1 VTTARIA
8 MPPASLGAAD
18 RHPHDPHGHEADA
31 RRARPR
37 QAVLIKPGRLE
48 LREFSPPH
56 PGPGA
61 LLLEIKCALS
71 CGTDLKTYRR
81 GHPMWKLPAP
91 FGHEFSGVVAEVGT
105 GVDQFKVGDA
115 IMAAPTAPCG
125 ACFYCDHG
133 QENLCP
139 QAMDLMVMGA
149 YADYLLLPPNV
160 VARNAFK
167 KPPALPFEEAAL
179 LEPLACVVHAHEMA
193 RPEKHETVLIV
204 GGGPFG
210 LLHMLAL
217 KAAGVREI
225 AIAGRGES
233 RLKWAGD
240 LGADHVIDAARTD
253 AAEAV
258 GQLNGG
264 YGPDLVIECTGQV
277 AGWRDAFAR
286 VRRGGRVVF
295 FGGCPVNTALSVD
308 TRRMHYDNLTLLA
321 PFHFRPR
328 DVRRACDL
336 LCAGSLGAGKIINAR
351 RSLSDLGE
359 VFAMLEL
366 GAVLK
371 CAVIP

>member
-1 VTTARIA
+1 
-8 MPPASLGAAD
+8 L
-18 RHPHDPHGHEADA
+18 H
-31 RRARPR
+31 
-37 QAVLIKPGRLE
+37 
-48 LREFSPPH
+48 EFSPPH

-61 LLLEIKCALS
+61 LLIEIKCALS

-91 FGHEFSGVVAEVGT
+91 FGHEFSGVVAEVGA
-105 GVDQFKVGDA
+105 GVEQFKLGDA

-125 ACFYCDHG
+125 ACFYCDRG

-139 QAMDLMVMGA
+139 QGMDLMVMGA
-149 YADYLLLPPNV
+149 YADYLLLPPHV
-160 VARNAFK
+160 VARNTFK
-167 KPPALPFEEAAL
+167 KPPALSFEEAAL

-193 RPEKHETVLIV
+193 RPEKSETVLIV
-204 GGGPFG
+204 GAGPFG
-210 LLHMLAL
+210 LLHMMAL

-240 LGADHVIDAARTD
+240 LGADQVIDVTRSD
-253 AAEAV
+253 AAEAA
-258 GQLNGG
+258 GKLNGG

-277 AGWRDAFAR
+277 AGWYDAFAR

-295 FGGCPVNTALSVD
+295 FGGCPVNTAVSID

-321 PFHFRPR
+321 PFHFRPH

-336 LCAGSLGAGKIINAR
+336 LSGGSLGAGRIINAR
-351 RSLSDLGE
+351 RSLSELGE
-359 VFAMLEL
+359 VFAMLER
-366 GAVLK
+366 GTVLK